1 MKISKT
7 SFTLP
12 FVLLAIC
19 LCLFTTCNTI
29 RDTGENNVLG
39 KQEDLKNQLS
49 EIHLPISYSTKK
61 LEDLLNKQLKPVIY
75 QDDSFDKPKKD
86 NLKIKVMKAG
96 KVIVEVEGNVV
107 NYVLP
112 LSIECELR
120 KKPLPIVKTSFSLKV
135 RGKSSVEIEK
145 NWKLKTKSKFLGI
158 EWIEHPKLNLGF
170 AEFDLTNKVEKVLNA
185 HGDEI
190 FHKLDLIVK
199 EKADIKHQIEQ
210 IWYNIQKPICINRK
224 EKKIWLKFDNQDIS
238 ASQVYGH
245 AGNLLIHTKIHAY
258 IQTIVADTIEHY
270 HHQPLP
276 NLTRLKAKDKND
288 QFDMFVL
295 SVIPFD
301 DLNAILQHH
310 VGGKVLAAEG
320 HSMTIKEAALFGE
333 QGNLALKINFSGEIQ
348 GEVKLKTAI
357 YHDSTDNAL
366 LLKEFDFLVESDDML
381 VQVADWLLHD
391 KVKAE
396 LSKYLKIPLQ
406 PHIERL
412 PELINKGVE
421 HGKTGKRIDLV
432 LKNMKLHPQK
442 ILITPN
448 NIQLL
453 IHTKGNGMIIL
464 DKLGKL
470 E

>member
-1 MKISKT
+1 MKNNPT
-7 SFTLP
+7 YSFLP
-12 FVLLAIC
+12 FYLVVAC
-19 LCLFTTCNTI
+19 LCLFTKCNTVKEK
-29 RDTGENNVLG
+29 GETNSSE

-49 EIHLPISYSTKK
+49 EIHLPVAYSTKK
-61 LEDLLNKQLKPVIY
+61 LEDLLNNQLKPVIFH
-75 QDDSFDKPKKD
+75 DDDFDKPKKD

-96 KVIVEVEGNVV
+96 RVTVSIEGNVV

-112 LSIECELR
+112 LNIECELR

-135 RGKSSVEIEK
+135 KGKSTIEIEK
-145 NWKLKTKSKFLGI
+145 NWKLETKSKFLGI

-170 AEFDLTNKVEKVLNA
+170 AEFDLTNKVEKILNA

-190 FHKLDLIVK
+190 FHKLDQIAK

-210 IWYNIQKPICINRK
+210 IWYDIQKPICINRK

-245 AGNLLIHTKIHAY
+245 AGNIVIHTKIHAY

-270 HHQPLP
+270 HRQPLP

-295 SVIPFD
+295 SVIPFE
-301 DLNAILQHH
+301 DLNAILNHH
-310 VGGKVLAAEG
+310 VGGKVLSAEG
-320 HSMTIKEAALFGE
+320 HSITIEKATLFGE
-333 QGNLALKINFSGEIQ
+333 QGNLGLKIDFSGEIT
-348 GEVKLKTAI
+348 GEVKLKTTI
-357 YHDSTDNAL
+357 HHDSIDNSL
-366 LLKEFDFLVESDDML
+366 LLKDFDFLVESEDVL
-381 VQVADWLLHD
+381 VQAADWILHD
-391 KVKAE
+391 KAKEE
-396 LSKYLKIPLQ
+396 LSKHLKIPLQ
-406 PHIERL
+406 THIDKL
-412 PELINKGVE
+412 PELINKGIE

-442 ILITPN
+442 ILVTSN

-453 IHTKGNGMIIL
+453 AHAKGNGMIVL